1 MKKLFVAG
9 HNGMVG
15 SSICRNNTEYDIITA
30 SKQYLNL
37 INQKDVDEFIK
48 KIKPNIII
56 ICAAKVGGIYAN
68 DKYPAEFI
76 YNNLMIQSNI
86 IHSAYSNK
94 VERLLFLGSSCIY
107 PKYANQPIT
116 EDSLLS
122 SQLEPTNEAYAIAKI
137 AGLKM
142 CQFYRKQYGVTYHSV
157 MPTNLYG
164 VNDNYHPENS
174 HVIPGLIYR
183 FHNAK
188 LNNDPEVVIWGS
200 GSPKR
205 EFLFVDDLSKICF
218 ELLKLE
224 NPPNWIN
231 AGSNTELSI
240 LELAKKIADVVGYSG
255 EIKTGD
261 PKMDGT
267 PRKKLDNTFLNS
279 IVKIEETPF
288 DIGLK
293 IAYNDFLNGRNNF

>member
-37 INQKDVDEFIK
+37 INQKDVDDFIK

>member
-37 INQKDVDEFIK
+37 INQKDVDDFIK

-56 ICAAKVGGIYAN
+56 VCAAKVGGIYAN

-76 YNNLMIQSNI
+76 YNNLMIQSNL
-86 IHSAYSNK
+86 IHSAYNNK

-122 SQLEPTNEAYAIAKI
+122 SHLEPTNEAYAIAKI

-164 VNDNYHPENS
+164 KNDNYHPENS

-240 LELAKKIADVVGYSG
+240 LELAKKIAEVVGYNG

-279 IVKIEETPF
+279 ILKIEETPF

>member
-218 ELLKLE
+218 ALLKLE